1 MVRPD
6 FFFFSRLLLLR
17 LLRFGGG
24 RGMSRTV
31 PFDSIF
37 PVFFCYLRVFSAF
50 SLLDITGLIETQGS
64 ERERG
69 KTERERERKVIKRHS
84 ETTFRSR
91 ICIKSSR
98 RGWGWGWGG
107 GVGEW
112 AGLAEALFDEEHEL
126 LLALVG
132 DLHVLDELRELDGA
146 VVGQQEG
153 LARLGQK
160 VDEVAVVARADVRQ
174 PRVRRVDVG
183 GDGRVQQR
191 LQRRLQ
197 PTESSMEMVGLDL
210 NWLWMR
216 WLY

>member
-1 MVRPD
+1 M
-6 FFFFSRLLLLR
+6 
-17 LLRFGGG
+17 
-24 RGMSRTV
+24 
-31 PFDSIF
+31 
-37 PVFFCYLRVFSAF
+37 
-50 SLLDITGLIETQGS
+50 
-64 ERERG
+64 
-69 KTERERERKVIKRHS
+69 
-84 ETTFRSR
+84 
-91 ICIKSSR
+91 
-98 RGWGWGWGG
+98 
-107 GVGEW
+107 GEW